1 MKRIQLMGPVFF
13 RLILIIVLG
22 RGCAGLTNPYW
33 GMGVV
38 ILGFFAEI
46 LMHLNYIARLAHW
59 LDDSVSV
66 TRADAAEVP
75 DAAMG
80 LWADIFARVYKTRR
94 AFDKNAR
101 RLEER
106 EARYKK
112 TLGALP
118 EGILLLK
125 RDWVLSWCNANAEAI
140 FGVSGEND
148 VGRHVFALVP
158 DETLVAYLKAGHY
171 ETPLIWPKAGTDKT
185 YEIRVVVADR
195 KNALLIARDVTEQE
209 KLDAMRRDFVANVS
223 HELRTPLTVLNGF
236 LDMAVS
242 GVSGKA
248 ELQPQHLELM
258 REQAL
263 RMQRLIDD
271 LLTLSRLESG
281 STDKKSET
289 VALHELV
296 STVTEEM
303 QVVAKNRH
311 TVDCSVVPVWLNG
324 YSDEIRS
331 VVVNLMTNAVRY
343 TPPGGHIHAT
353 VAVTP
358 EGQAVVSVSDN
369 GIGIDKKDL
378 PRLTERFYRVDKSRS
393 RNTGGTGLG
402 LAIVK
407 HVLLHHNAQMK
418 IESELGKGSTFTV
431 VFPAERVS
439 TKAAADVIDVAAKEK
454 APAAAASAS

>member
-1 MKRIQLMGPVFF
+1 
-13 RLILIIVLG
+13 
-22 RGCAGLTNPYW
+22 
-33 GMGVV
+33 
-38 ILGFFAEI
+38 
-46 LMHLNYIARLAHW
+46 
-59 LDDSVSV
+59 
-66 TRADAAEVP
+66 
-75 DAAMG
+75 
-80 LWADIFARVYKTRR
+80 
-94 AFDKNAR
+94 
-101 RLEER
+101 
-106 EARYKK
+106 
-112 TLGALP
+112 
-118 EGILLLK
+118 
-125 RDWVLSWCNANAEAI
+125 VLSWCNANAEAI

-311 TVDCSVVPVWLNG
+311 TVDRSVVPVWLNG

>member
-1 MKRIQLMGPVFF
+1 MGPVFF

-22 RGCAGLTNPYW
+22 LACAGLTNPYW

-171 ETPLIWPKAGTDKT
+171 ETPLIWPKVGTDKT

-223 HELRTPLTVLNGF
+223 HELKTPMTTIGGF
-236 LDMAVS
+236 IDGITDGTIPPDKAPHYLEIVS
-242 GVSGKA
+242 A
-248 ELQPQHLELM
+248 EVH
-258 REQAL
+258 R
-263 RMQRLIDD
+263 
-271 LLTLSRLESG
+271 LSRLVSKLLLATRLQSG
-281 STDKKSET
+281 MQDLNITNVDISSVVSSVVINAEQAIEDKHLDVDIDLPDARCFVRGDEDALTQVVTNLIDNAVKYGNEGGKISVTVSERNDK
-289 VALHELV
+289 VLV
-296 STVTEEM
+296 SVFNTGKGI
-303 QVVAKNRH
+303 AK
-311 TVDCSVVPVWLNG
+311 
-324 YSDEIRS
+324 E
-331 VVVNLMTNAVRY
+331 
-343 TPPGGHIHAT
+343 
-353 VAVTP
+353 
-358 EGQAVVSVSDN
+358 Q
-369 GIGIDKKDL
+369 L
-378 PRLTERFYRVDKSRS
+378 PFIFDRFYKADRSRGMDKSS
-393 RNTGGTGLG
+393 TGLG
-402 LAIVK
+402 LYIVK
-407 HVLLHHNAQMK
+407 SILNNLHQEIVA
-418 IESELGKGSTFTV
+418 ESEYGHWVRFTFTLE
-431 VFPAERVS
+431 PAKRGGKS
-439 TKAAADVIDVAAKEK
+439 QSPSKSALAKPEQ
-454 APAAAASAS
+454 